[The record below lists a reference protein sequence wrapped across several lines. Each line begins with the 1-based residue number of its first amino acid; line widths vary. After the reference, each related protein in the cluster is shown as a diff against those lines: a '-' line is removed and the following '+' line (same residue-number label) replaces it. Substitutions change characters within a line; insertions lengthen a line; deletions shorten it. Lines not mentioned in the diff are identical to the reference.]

1 MAQFD
6 IPSQKP
12 RYSFAIEEF
21 KGVDF
26 TSSPLQVDKRRSPNA
41 KNIINNNGF
50 NETRH
55 GYNVM
60 NTIGNCINGVWNI
73 DTNDGDLFLVHSG
86 TSLYQTTSDFKDYVE
101 VLKGMSNNRSKGLY
115 FNEYLIIFDGVRAVV
130 FSKFDGINYQAKFL
144 DECGYIPTTSI
155 SRNRNG
161 GGTAYEKE
169 NLMSNYQINTFS
181 TENIEIGL
189 DNEGNPIYD
198 VQTKFSL
205 SETNVDSI
213 ELVQRLN
220 DNAEWENIDY
230 TVDKVAGVI
239 TCNPGLPPVSG
250 VDNLKVLFKKVKKDN
265 ANIINKCTIATL
277 YGYEGNNNRI
287 FVTGNEDIPNYDYWC
302 EQENPLYWPDDNFA
316 KIGVEPIINYQKLS
330 DGTLAIQKRH
340 SDTDNTVYYRSY
352 NLLSDIE
359 VFPLKDGVKNIGC
372 ISKYANANLLND
384 PLTLTEQGVFAL
396 VGSGIDNEKYAMQRS
411 YYVNGKL
418 LKEPNLEEAIGIAV
432 DGKYYIG
439 INNHV
444 YIADSRYLSYPKN
457 AKTEQ
462 YQYEWYYFENIPARV
477 FFSWNNK
484 LYFGTNDG
492 RICTFTNDYLDI
504 DKPVDAY
511 WETPFLDINTN
522 QYAKTIK
529 RVSLILN
536 PYISSHITF
545 GYELDD
551 GENEIITK
559 LYENLQDDFP
569 KTINEKERIKNF
581 MFVKFYMKNN
591 TNHSMSFERLLCEYV
606 LSGRYKGE

>member
-1 MAQFD
+1 MYN
-6 IPSQKP
+6 IPSETKK
-12 RYSFAIEEF
+12 YYYEIEDF

-26 TSSPLQVDKRRSPNA
+26 TSSPLQVDSRRSPNA

-302 EQENPLYWPDDNFA
+302 EQENPLYWPDNNFA

-330 DGTLAIQKRH
+330 DGTLAIQKKH

-536 PYISSHITF
+536 PYISSRITF